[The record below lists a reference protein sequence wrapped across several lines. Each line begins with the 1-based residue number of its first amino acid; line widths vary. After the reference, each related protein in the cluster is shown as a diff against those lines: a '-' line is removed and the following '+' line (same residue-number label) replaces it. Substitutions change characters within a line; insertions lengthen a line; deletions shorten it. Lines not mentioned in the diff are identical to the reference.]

1 MISLKEYYKNRLL
14 YNLVEAS
21 SSPDRYELR
30 GSSSRD
36 RDELRG
42 LRAHFEPAIDS
53 TVANIV
59 EPEGKVMGRNF
70 ELMAARRAATQNNA
84 FNAAFSPIRYEFTP
98 DRTDAKRWA
107 KTRFVRHEW
116 TPTAEEK
123 AKKETTRRL
132 LNTVHYF
139 SREHGI
145 QLEPKHIE
153 GIDFSDP
160 NFQSHI
166 DTVSSRLGL

>member
-14 YNLVEAS
+14 NNLVES
-21 SSPDRYELR
+21 
-30 GSSSRD
+30 SSSRRSD
-36 RDELRG
+36 LSHFRDLILGR
-42 LRAHFEPAIDS
+42 EPAIDS

-59 EPEGKVMGRNF
+59 EPEGKVMGRDF
-70 ELMAARRAATQNNA
+70 ELMAARRAATKNNA
-84 FNAAFSPIRYEFTP
+84 FNAVFTPIRSKSTP
-98 DRTDAKRWA
+98 ERTTAARWA
-107 KTRFVRHEW
+107 NTRFVRDELP
-116 TPTAEEK
+116 PTATAAEK